1 MAIRGARL
9 GAKPNRKGKGSM
21 TSNQNDIIQLEIT
34 RQQIIEA
41 VKKLSDEE
49 RENLIEDLLA
59 QASPDYLESIR
70 EAREDYRQG
79 RILSHEK
86 VFNKV

>member
-1 MAIRGARL
+1 
-9 GAKPNRKGKGSM
+9 M
-21 TSNQNDIIQLEIT
+21 TNDQSDIIQLEIT

-79 RILSHEK
+79 RVLTHDEAFRK
-86 VFNKV
+86 E

>member
-1 MAIRGARL
+1 
-9 GAKPNRKGKGSM
+9 M
-21 TSNQNDIIQLEIT
+21 TGNQNDIIQLEIT

-41 VKKLSDEE
+41 VKKLSDDE

-79 RILSHEK
+79 RVLTHNE
-86 VFNKV
+86 VFRKE

>member
-9 GAKPNRKGKGSM
+9 QAQPNHRGKGSM
-21 TSNQNDIIQLEIT
+21 TNDIIQLEIT

-41 VKKLSDEE
+41 VKKLSDDE
-49 RENLIEDLLA
+49 RDNLIEDLLA
-59 QASPDYLESIR
+59 QVSPDYLKSIR

-79 RILSHEK
+79 RVMTHERPRQT
-86 VFNKV
+86 

>member
-9 GAKPNRKGKGSM
+9 QAQPNHKGKGSM
-21 TSNQNDIIQLEIT
+21 TNDIIQLEIT

-41 VKKLSDEE
+41 VKKLSDDE
-49 RENLIEDLLA
+49 RDNLIEDLLA

-79 RILSHEK
+79 RVLTHDEAFRK
-86 VFNKV
+86 E

>member
-1 MAIRGARL
+1 
-9 GAKPNRKGKGSM
+9 M
-21 TSNQNDIIQLEIT
+21 TSDQNDIIQLEIT

-70 EAREDYRQG
+70 EAREDYCQG
-79 RILSHEK
+79 RVLTHDE
-86 VFNKV
+86 VFRKE

>member
-1 MAIRGARL
+1 
-9 GAKPNRKGKGSM
+9 M
-21 TSNQNDIIQLEIT
+21 TDNQNDIIQLEIT

-41 VKKLSDEE
+41 VKKLSDDE

-79 RILSHEK
+79 RVLTHDE
-86 VFNKV
+86 VFRKE

>member
-1 MAIRGARL
+1 
-9 GAKPNRKGKGSM
+9 M
-21 TSNQNDIIQLEIT
+21 TNDIIQIEIT

-41 VKKLSDEE
+41 VKKLSDDE

-70 EAREDYRQG
+70 EAREDYRLG
-79 RILSHEK
+79 RVLTHDEALRK
-86 VFNKV
+86 E

>member
-1 MAIRGARL
+1 
-9 GAKPNRKGKGSM
+9 M
-21 TSNQNDIIQLEIT
+21 TDDRNDIIQLEIT

-41 VKKLSDEE
+41 VKKLNDEE

-59 QASPDYLESIR
+59 QASPDYLESIQ

-79 RILSHEK
+79 RILTHGE
-86 VFNKV
+86 VFGKE

>member
-1 MAIRGARL
+1 
-9 GAKPNRKGKGSM
+9 M
-21 TSNQNDIIQLEIT
+21 TDNQNDIIQLEIT

-41 VKKLSDEE
+41 VKKLSDDE

-70 EAREDYRQG
+70 EARKDYQQG
-79 RILSHEK
+79 RVLTHDE
-86 VFNKV
+86 VFRKE

>member
-1 MAIRGARL
+1 
-9 GAKPNRKGKGSM
+9 M
-21 TSNQNDIIQLEIT
+21 TNDIIQLEIT

-41 VKKLSDEE
+41 VKKLSDDE
-49 RENLIEDLLA
+49 RDNLIEDLLA

-79 RILSHEK
+79 RVLTHDEASRKE
-86 VFNKV
+86 

>member
-1 MAIRGARL
+1 
-9 GAKPNRKGKGSM
+9 M
-21 TSNQNDIIQLEIT
+21 TDDQNDIIQLEIT

-41 VKKLSDEE
+41 VKKLNNDE

-59 QASPDYLESIR
+59 QASPEYLESIR

-79 RILSHEK
+79 RVSSHDE
-86 VFNKV
+86 VFRKE